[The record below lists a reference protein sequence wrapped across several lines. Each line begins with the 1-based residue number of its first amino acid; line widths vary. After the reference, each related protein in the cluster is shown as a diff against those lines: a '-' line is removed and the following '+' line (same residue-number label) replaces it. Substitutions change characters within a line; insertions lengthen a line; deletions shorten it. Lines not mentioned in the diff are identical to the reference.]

1 MARVSSIRSSRPG
14 GVVVVSSSDPPPCP
28 LPARALGD
36 GGHERAGGGGAVPV
50 LGGARGVP
58 SGGGGQLPQRLQRR
72 LYRLARRLPALLR
85 QRMHGRSRSVFASQL
100 LNKQHTNSLQKKTYK

>member
-1 MARVSSIRSSRPG
+1 VWST
-14 GVVVVSSSDPPPCP
+14 
-28 LPARALGD
+28 GD
-36 GGHERAGGGGAVPV
+36 GGHERAGGGGAV
-50 LGGARGVP
+50 LGGGARGVP